1 LLAQVRWFSPGIPAS
16 STTKIGHHDIAEIL
30 LKVALNTKSQSIN
43 HSFFKSSVYF
53 PRYMLIYTY
62 LLSSHEKEVYD
73 NLVRVVGNEMDI
85 RIRQNMFLIKDKI
98 YNKVNPEKTQLSSG
112 SLAEGLVKS
121 RQYNGLQKKKQK
133 KVDNTMVK
141 RKTNRQKSTIQW
153 PKEKQTGKGR
163 QYNGQKKNK
172 QTKVDNTIV

>member
-1 LLAQVRWFSPGIPAS
+1 
-16 STTKIGHHDIAEIL
+16 
-30 LKVALNTKSQSIN
+30 
-43 HSFFKSSVYF
+43 
-53 PRYMLIYTY
+53 MLIYTY

-98 YNKVNPEKTQLSSG
+98 YNKVNTEKTQLSSG

-121 RQYNGLQKKKQK
+121 GQYNGLQKKKQK

-141 RKTNRQKSTIQW
+141 KKTNRQRSTIKRPKRKTNRQRSTIKW
-153 PKEKQTGKGR
+153 
-163 QYNGQKKNK
+163 
-172 QTKVDNTIV
+172 